1 MTNDE
6 MFTTL
11 LQQNEV
17 MISLL
22 ARLVWTPEKLVEIV
36 MANKKKDPEAYI
48 SVYNALDGE
57 ATGKQLGEIAG
68 VTQQAISSVLQTWAE
83 SEGIVLN
90 GGTNSQ
96 PKYRRLMR
104 LPGKKE
110 SENKAGDTTGRASR
124 GIAGG
129 PRGRGEQWQL
139 RAKRFCGA
147 STQNLIRCSGLLHCR
162 WLRT

>member
-1 MTNDE
+1 MTTDE

-68 VTQQAISSVLQTWAE
+68 VTKQAISSVLQTWVD
-83 SEGIVLN
+83 EGIVLN
-90 GGTNSQ
+90 IGTNSQ

-104 LPGKKE
+104 LPEKKKVKIKQE
-110 SENKAGDTTGRASR
+110 T
-124 GIAGG
+124 
-129 PRGRGEQWQL
+129 EQALPAEEVPVAQ
-139 RAKRFCGA
+139 G
-147 STQNLIRCSGLLHCR
+147 TEGNNGN
-162 WLRT
+162 

>member
-6 MFTTL
+6 MFATL
-11 LQQNEV
+11 LQQNEA

-48 SVYNALDGE
+48 SVYNALDGD

-68 VTQQAISSVLQTWAE
+68 VTKQAISSVLQTWVD
-83 SEGIVLN
+83 EGIVLN
-90 GGTNSQ
+90 VGTISQ

-104 LPGKKE
+104 LPEKKKVKTKQETQQAVPAEEVQAAQGAEGNNGK
-110 SENKAGDTTGRASR
+110 
-124 GIAGG
+124 
-129 PRGRGEQWQL
+129 
-139 RAKRFCGA
+139 
-147 STQNLIRCSGLLHCR
+147 
-162 WLRT
+162 